1 MRKTGFFCLV
11 FVQAGLLLTAKEAGA
26 EEQKIRVLLMDTDY
40 RTYCHEEAVIC
51 LGKERMSYTADS
63 PELGDEPL
71 VLADDGGGICVESI
85 SRQGEAPVYAGTL
98 EIHVGE
104 GGLFLINELPL
115 ETYLEAVVPSEMP
128 SDYGL
133 EALKAQAVCARTYA
147 CRQMETQSLSQY
159 GADVDDSVNFQVYRN
174 VPPQESTSRAVRET
188 AGQVLT
194 CQGEL
199 IEAYYFSTSSGK
211 TSTDEV
217 WGVQEVSAYL
227 KSVPCD
233 FDVGAPWS
241 VWETTL
247 PWETLDA
254 RARELPGCAGELH
267 YLAPMKRS
275 ESGAIVSLCV
285 YTEEGISILES
296 EYDVREFL
304 APEGLVVEGKDGAE
318 MKGGALLPSAYI
330 TMEVTP
336 REKVC
341 ISGKGYGHGVGM
353 SQSAAD
359 VMAQE
364 GYTYEEIL
372 HYFFE
377 NVELTADWR

>member
-1 MRKTGFFCLV
+1 M
-11 FVQAGLLLTAKEAGA
+11 TAKEAGA

-98 EIHVGE
+98 EIQVGE

-199 IEAYYFSTSSGK
+199 IEAY
-211 TSTDEV
+211 
-217 WGVQEVSAYL
+217 
-227 KSVPCD
+227 
-233 FDVGAPWS
+233 
-241 VWETTL
+241 
-247 PWETLDA
+247 
-254 RARELPGCAGELH
+254 
-267 YLAPMKRS
+267 
-275 ESGAIVSLCV
+275 
-285 YTEEGISILES
+285 
-296 EYDVREFL
+296 
-304 APEGLVVEGKDGAE
+304 
-318 MKGGALLPSAYI
+318 
-330 TMEVTP
+330 
-336 REKVC
+336 
-341 ISGKGYGHGVGM
+341 
-353 SQSAAD
+353 
-359 VMAQE
+359 
-364 GYTYEEIL
+364 
-372 HYFFE
+372 
-377 NVELTADWR
+377 

>member
-1 MRKTGFFCLV
+1 M
-11 FVQAGLLLTAKEAGA
+11 LLLTAREAGA
-26 EEQKIRVLLMDTDY
+26 KEQTIRVLLMDTDY
-40 RTYCHEEAVIC
+40 QTYYHEEAVIC
-51 LGKERMSYTADS
+51 LGGQRTSYTADN
-63 PELGDEPL
+63 PAFENGPL
-71 VLADDGGGICVESI
+71 ILSDDGGGICVESI

-104 GGLFLINELPL
+104 EGLLLINELPL

-128 SDYGL
+128 SDYAL

-147 CRQMETQSLSQY
+147 CRQIETESLSAY

-174 VPPQESTSRAVRET
+174 VPPQENTTQAVRET

-199 IEAYYFSTSSGK
+199 IEAYYFSTSSGT

-217 WGVQEVSAYL
+217 WGVQEASAYL

-233 FDVGAPWS
+233 FDRNSPWRE
-241 VWETTL
+241 WEVIL
-247 PWETLDA
+247 PWETLSA
-254 RARELPGCAGELH
+254 RAEALPGCGGGLH
-267 YLAPMKRS
+267 YLTPMTIS
-275 ESGAIVSLCV
+275 ESGAVVSLCI
-285 YTEEGISILES
+285 YTEAGTTILDN

-304 APEGLVVEGKDGAE
+304 APDGISIQGKDGAE
-318 MKGGALLPSAYI
+318 MKGGVLLPSAYI
-330 TMEVTP
+330 TMEVMP
-336 REKVC
+336 GEAVH

-377 NVELTADWR
+377 NVELAENGK

>member
-1 MRKTGFFCLV
+1 
-11 FVQAGLLLTAKEAGA
+11 
-26 EEQKIRVLLMDTDY
+26 
-40 RTYCHEEAVIC
+40 
-51 LGKERMSYTADS
+51 MSYTADS

-247 PWETLDA
+247 PWKLWMPAPENCRDA
-254 RARELPGCAGELH
+254 
-267 YLAPMKRS
+267 
-275 ESGAIVSLCV
+275 
-285 YTEEGISILES
+285 LES
-296 EYDVREFL
+296 F
-304 APEGLVVEGKDGAE
+304 
-318 MKGGALLPSAYI
+318 I
-330 TMEVTP
+330 
-336 REKVC
+336 
-341 ISGKGYGHGVGM
+341 I
-353 SQSAAD
+353 
-359 VMAQE
+359 
-364 GYTYEEIL
+364 
-372 HYFFE
+372 
-377 NVELTADWR
+377 WRP

>member
-1 MRKTGFFCLV
+1 M
-11 FVQAGLLLTAKEAGA
+11 TAKEAGA

-63 PELGDEPL
+63 LELGDEPL
-71 VLADDGGGICVESI
+71 VLTDDGGGICVESI

-199 IEAYYFSTSSGK
+199 IEAYYFSTSSGQ

-217 WGVQEVSAYL
+217 WGIQETSAYL

-304 APEGLVVEGKDGAE
+304 APEGLVVEGRDGAE

-330 TMEVTP
+330 TMEVAP

-377 NVELTADWR
+377 NVELTADWK